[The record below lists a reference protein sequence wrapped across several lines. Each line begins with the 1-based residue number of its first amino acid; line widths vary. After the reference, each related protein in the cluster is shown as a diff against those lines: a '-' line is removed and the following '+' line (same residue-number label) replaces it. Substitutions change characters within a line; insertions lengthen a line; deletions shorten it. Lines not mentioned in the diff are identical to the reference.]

1 MDTLFRTPFL
11 DIFKQGGV
19 DRDIRMMVAEGAL
32 GLRAEEL
39 RLTLEYLL
47 TDSDPEIAHT
57 AEATLLSV
65 RAGDAAAAQPYVPP
79 EPDPEPEENLTP
91 EEKEKKKQST
101 LQKIAALNRCYL
113 TKV

>member
-39 RLTLEYLL
+39 RLTLEFLL
-47 TDSDPEIAHT
+47 TDPDPEIAQHGGGDT
-57 AEATLLSV
+57 AR
-65 RAGDAAAAQPYVPP
+65 RARGRR
-79 EPDPEPEENLTP
+79 
-91 EEKEKKKQST
+91 SRR
-101 LQKIAALNRCYL
+101 AALRACPSPTRSRRN
-113 TKV
+113 T